1 MTNQYL
7 RAFVIGSSFLVF
19 FPYFLIVSKFEQ
31 KNINFSYKYYS
42 FLAPIALGF
51 FNILSLYLANKFNLT
66 SKNRFILIS
75 VIAPTLVATTVYFFK
90 VYNNLNTY
98 KSWFNY
104 LIKLYLLYFI
114 VFNYDVYLLDK
125 YV

>member
-19 FPYFLIVSKFEQ
+19 IPYFLIVSSIDKS
-31 KNINFSYKYYS
+31 NLNFSYKYYS

-66 SKNRFILIS
+66 TKNRFLLIS
-75 VIAPTLVATTVYFFK
+75 LISPTLVALTVYFFK
-90 VYNNLNTY
+90 AYDNLITLNQ
-98 KSWFNY
+98 WFNY

-114 VFNYDVYLLDK
+114 VFNFDVYLLDR